1 MKKELE
7 KEKKKSIIGLLGC
20 FCINNIL
27 YMFLN
32 TFMVAYFITLTNYN
46 YKQISIYYIANFI
59 CIALTFYLLGNIIK
73 KHSKVKIFRTGI
85 VLYCLYILLIA
96 LLKEK
101 IVDYHVLLGA
111 LYGIVQG
118 ILWAPGLSLVN
129 EYVKDDSNNFVSM
142 KSILTQILKIIMPF
156 ILGASIELTSFSFIA
171 IIILFLSVI
180 QFFFSLLIK
189 DDTKSRNSNYNLKEY
204 IKYVKNKKLLKTYY
218 KLVACDGIVNYML
231 ATVVTILIVTS
242 FKTTFNLGMLTTIF
256 SACSIISVYIFQR
269 KIKRNINTTKICTIM
284 MIISLITLLID
295 INKYTVIIYNLFNS
309 LFLILLI
316 NSAETKRYEIITKD
330 KKASNNYIVE
340 HQILSEICLN
350 IARILG
356 YIVLLIASVLNK
368 PIIFKIMLIII
379 TIIIVIYSYL
389 LIKIE
394 KE

>member
-1 MKKELE
+1 MKN
-7 KEKKKSIIGLLGC
+7 EKKKSIIGLLGC

-46 YKQISIYYIANFI
+46 YKLISIYYIANFI

-356 YIVLLIASVLNK
+356 YIVLLVASILNK
-368 PIIFKIMLIII
+368 AIIFKIMLIII

>member
-284 MIISLITLLID
+284 MIISFITLLID

>member
-1 MKKELE
+1 MKN
-7 KEKKKSIIGLLGC
+7 EKKKSIIGLLGC

-129 EYVKDDSNNFVSM
+129 EYVKDDSNNFVSI

-231 ATVVTILIVTS
+231 VTVVTILIVTS

>member
-1 MKKELE
+1 MKN
-7 KEKKKSIIGLLGC
+7 EKKKSIIGLLGC

-46 YKQISIYYIANFI
+46 YKLISIYYIANFI

>member
-1 MKKELE
+1 MKN
-7 KEKKKSIIGLLGC
+7 EKKKSIIGLLGC

-46 YKQISIYYIANFI
+46 YKLISIYYIANFI

-389 LIKIE
+389 LVKIE

>member
-129 EYVKDDSNNFVSM
+129 EYVKDDSNNFVSI

-156 ILGASIELTSFSFIA
+156 ILGASI
-171 IIILFLSVI
+171 
-180 QFFFSLLIK
+180 
-189 DDTKSRNSNYNLKEY
+189 
-204 IKYVKNKKLLKTYY
+204 
-218 KLVACDGIVNYML
+218 
-231 ATVVTILIVTS
+231 
-242 FKTTFNLGMLTTIF
+242 
-256 SACSIISVYIFQR
+256 
-269 KIKRNINTTKICTIM
+269 
-284 MIISLITLLID
+284 
-295 INKYTVIIYNLFNS
+295 
-309 LFLILLI
+309 
-316 NSAETKRYEIITKD
+316 
-330 KKASNNYIVE
+330 
-340 HQILSEICLN
+340 
-350 IARILG
+350 
-356 YIVLLIASVLNK
+356 
-368 PIIFKIMLIII
+368 
-379 TIIIVIYSYL
+379 
-389 LIKIE
+389 
-394 KE
+394 

>member
-284 MIISLITLLID
+284 MIISFITLLID

-379 TIIIVIYSYL
+379 TIIIVI
-389 LIKIE
+389 
-394 KE
+394 

>member
-1 MKKELE
+1 MKN
-7 KEKKKSIIGLLGC
+7 EKKKSIIGLLGC

-59 CIALTFYLLGNIIK
+59 CIASTFYLLGNIIK

-284 MIISLITLLID
+284 MIISFITLLID